1 MHILDGP
8 REPKK
13 IRAVDTETIETL
25 LKRLSKTTRQPAYF
39 VEEDSNFDVLIV
51 NEDERD
57 AMLASLSRNKATL
70 EPKVQNF

>member
-1 MHILDGP
+1 MH
-8 REPKK
+8 
-13 IRAVDTETIETL
+13 AVDTETIETL
-25 LKRLSKTTRQPAYF
+25 LKRLSKTTHQPAYL

-57 AMLASLSRNKATL
+57 AMLASLSRNTGTL